1 MMMLYRVLA
10 RLLSYPDDGICR
22 ALGEMREP
30 VRATSAL
37 PANLRA
43 SLDGLIADMRA
54 ADPLELQE
62 AYVATFDR
70 MRSLSLHLF
79 EHVHG
84 DSRDRGPAMLDLV
97 ELYRQHGLDVTAREL
112 PDYLPLFLEFLSVLP
127 AEKARQLLRDAG
139 AILAVL
145 HDRLDKRKSPY
156 RHVFA
161 ALLHL
166 AQAKAVAR
174 DEPVEE
180 LDFAA
185 LDRAWEEAA
194 VTFGPEGNPA
204 LDGGQDCG
212 RASAMV
218 ARMNETPGTRR

>member
-1 MMMLYRVLA
+1 MMLYRVLA
-10 RLLSYPDDGICR
+10 RLLSYPDDSVCG
-22 ALGEMREP
+22 ALEQMRQIAHTAQ
-30 VRATSAL
+30 VL
-37 PANLRA
+37 PAKLRA
-43 SLDGLIADMRA
+43 SLGELIADMQA
-54 ADPLELQE
+54 TDPLALQE

-97 ELYRQHGLDVTAREL
+97 DLYRQHGLDVTAREL

-127 AEKARQLLRDAG
+127 AERAHELLRDAG
-139 AILAVL
+139 NILGVL
-145 HDRLDKRKSPY
+145 HDRLNKRNSPY

-161 ALLHL
+161 ALAHL
-166 AQAKAVAR
+166 AHVKPVAS

-185 LDRAWEEAA
+185 IDRAWEEAA
-194 VTFGPEGNPA
+194 VTFGPENNPA
-204 LDGGQDCG
+204 LAGGQECG

-218 ARMNETPGTRR
+218 ARMNEAPGIRR